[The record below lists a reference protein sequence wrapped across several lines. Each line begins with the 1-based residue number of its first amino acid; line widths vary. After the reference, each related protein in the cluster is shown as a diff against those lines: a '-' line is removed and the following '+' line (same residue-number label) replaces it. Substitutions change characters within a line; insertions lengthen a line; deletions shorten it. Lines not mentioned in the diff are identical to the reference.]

1 MEEMKNRYVN
11 ASVLMTGTVC
21 LVMVINQIVNS
32 VSYTESAVPGWG
44 YMSVLCVPMLCTWMG
59 LILRYRFRNPRKW
72 AQVLIVVAVLFC
84 MYRYRH
90 FLGYYYWWK
99 RNPYLYL
106 AMMGLGYMAPIGML
120 DEAGK
125 RKGLEYLALLLSSVF
140 CFTAILVIKSR
151 LQYMAMTV
159 EHQEMTHLMEALAN
173 DSELLL
179 AILVAYFAVM
189 FSFSFLGQG
198 IGSKTWFRGIVIF
211 PVIHTFILYL
221 GNLIIHFWRWEFN
234 LLPFLVHPVTV
245 YLAVVTIRL
254 VKRRLSKEE
263 EEERRPIKELLK
275 P

>member
-21 LVMVINQIVNS
+21 LVMIINQIINS

-44 YMSVLCVPMLCTWMG
+44 YMSALCIPLLFTWMG
-59 LILRYRFRNPRKW
+59 VVLRYRFGSPHKW
-72 AQVLIVVAVLFC
+72 VQIMIVLVLLFC

-106 AMMGLGYMAPIGML
+106 AMMGLGYLVPRSML
-120 DEAGK
+120 DDAGK
-125 RKGLEYLALLLSSVF
+125 RNGWEYLALLLSSVF

-151 LQYMAMTV
+151 LRYMAMTV
-159 EHQEMTHLMEALAN
+159 EHQEMTHLMETLAN

-179 AILVAYFAVM
+179 AILVSYFAVM
-189 FSFSFLGQG
+189 FSFSILGQG
-198 IGSKTWFRGIVIF
+198 IGAKVWFRGIVIV
-211 PVIHTFILYL
+211 PVIYTFILYL
-221 GNLIIHFWRWEFN
+221 GNLMFTFWRWDYY

-245 YLAVVTIRL
+245 YLAMVIIRF

-263 EEERRPIKELLK
+263 ERLPVKELLK